1 MKLKHVIAYISI
13 LGAFLF
19 LTIRIEQVEVKLQ
32 QVDELETRL
41 EDLIESVKTKNYL
54 QNKTISNNFSTLHDK
69 FETLTKETDFRIKML
84 NTQFKTSNTQ
94 FKIQLDSV
102 NHESCDSKI
111 EEVWQELNYIRK
123 MVE

>member
-1 MKLKHVIAYISI
+1 MKLKHIIAYISI

-41 EDLIESVKTKNYL
+41 EHLIEHVNTRNSL
-54 QNKTISNNFSTLHDK
+54 QNQTISNNFSTLHDK

-84 NTQFKTSNTQ
+84 DTQ
-94 FKIQLDSV
+94 FKIQLDCVS
-102 NHESCDSKI
+102 HESCDSKI

-123 MVE
+123 MVK